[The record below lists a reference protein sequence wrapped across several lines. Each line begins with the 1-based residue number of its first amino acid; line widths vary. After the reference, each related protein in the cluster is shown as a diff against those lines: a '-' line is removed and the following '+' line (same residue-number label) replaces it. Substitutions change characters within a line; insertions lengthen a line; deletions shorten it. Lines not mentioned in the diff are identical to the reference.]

1 MNWLPLD
8 NVLVR
13 FVDDPA
19 LYHQRIVLRCTDKDK
34 VHVVTPDREVQETE
48 LKVGDV
54 YLDVRRMYGTRLPSG
69 IAEDVTYLNKHAGGG
84 AIARDELL
92 GLIRGLDQGTPST
105 PRRRVTGKLGDD
117 GKRHAVAGELAK
129 ANPDPRG
136 LDDLVWIVVY
146 SSNGQGLG
154 TQVSPPDGV
163 EIMLV
168 GGLSFKLYSKG
179 GSVLL
184 VRGVAPEEAGA
195 VSELLKAGSGTLSA
209 EDKDVRVLPV
219 LFDTAEERWRT
230 VAEAVVD
237 HDEIDVTDFPLQG
250 PRTICRDARQLRRL
264 GLDFVQHHEA
274 WCRKSGVRSG
284 DRSVHE
290 HASLCRALNLMMC
303 YDQLNVGALAS
314 AESLNRRRSLIEMAH
329 HGRPEAPNYDAAE
342 EVLGVREMADGSLVD
357 PALTQHAARRQAAKA
372 EIMKQ
377 TRLAA
382 EERRHLL
389 RRGGDEDKNDDKGSG
404 KGRKGREDK
413 SAP

>member
-1 MNWLPLD
+1 MFRSLFLGIIA
-8 NVLVR
+8 
-13 FVDDPA
+13 PA
-19 LYHQRIVLRCTDKDK
+19 LAASRVMWHLR
-34 VHVVTPDREVQETE
+34 PA
-48 LKVGDV
+48 
-54 YLDVRRMYGTRLPSG
+54 PSG
-69 IAEDVTYLNKHAGGG
+69 RAVID
-84 AIARDELL
+84 
-92 GLIRGLDQGTPST
+92 LDQPTTTAAWPAASDAETLSNKRRRKEALSPSSTHMHCPLSELDKQRQESVATALQLYANPKEAGIKLLLPPIMDLTDNPFTHCPTEQMATCCLHSKWAPFEIFGRLLDGLPGTPNT

-117 GKRHAVAGELAK
+117 GKRHAVAGEPAK
-129 ANPDPRG
+129 ANPDPGG

-195 VSELLKAGSGTLSA
+195 VSELLKAGSGTVSA

-230 VAEAVVD
+230 VAEAVAD
-237 HDEIDVTDFPLQG
+237 HEEIDFTDFPLQG

-290 HASLCRALNLMMC
+290 HASLCRALNLMM
-303 YDQLNVGALAS
+303 
-314 AESLNRRRSLIEMAH
+314 
-329 HGRPEAPNYDAAE
+329 
-342 EVLGVREMADGSLVD
+342 
-357 PALTQHAARRQAAKA
+357 
-372 EIMKQ
+372 
-377 TRLAA
+377 
-382 EERRHLL
+382 
-389 RRGGDEDKNDDKGSG
+389 
-404 KGRKGREDK
+404 
-413 SAP
+413 